1 MVDVVG
7 VVGPVGLVLRS
18 MVDIFATACDSRPR
32 PLFRTGVTPDGH
44 TRGVQDSTAAP
55 DPEPLNPAQQAVL
68 NELGASAGERPE
80 FPDDLRHHLRAA
92 LETAVEP
99 HLDDLPEGEDLYLN
113 KHRLAMVHGCEAR
126 FLAEEDVPFE
136 WRVPTARGSV
146 VHKAVELAVNWRG
159 PVAPPRLVD
168 EALASLEADQK
179 NLSDWLQGIGEADR
193 AELRSQSLDA
203 FSKYLECWPPL
214 KSAWRPVTESR
225 LRAELC
231 DGRLVLDGKADLT
244 LGAARGLT
252 AGKVIVD
259 LKTGGTNATHREDLR
274 FYALIEAL
282 RMGVPPRLLASY
294 YLDQASFVPEEVTED
309 TLRATV
315 LRVADGVGRL
325 VGLLHGGR
333 TPVRV
338 PGPPCRWCPA
348 QADCV
353 EGQAWLEERD
363 EA

>member
-1 MVDVVG
+1 VDD
-7 VVGPVGLVLRS
+7 P
-18 MVDIFATACDSRPR
+18 
-32 PLFRTGVTPDGH
+32 
-44 TRGVQDSTAAP
+44 AP
-55 DPEPLNPAQQAVL
+55 DASPATFSGTPTDPQPLNPAQQAVL
-68 NELGASAGERPE
+68 DELGSSADERPE

-99 HLDDLPEGEDLYLN
+99 YLDDLPTDQDLYVN
-113 KHRLAMVHGCEAR
+113 KHRLATVHGCEAR
-126 FLAEEDVPFE
+126 FVAEQDEPFE
-136 WRVPTARGSV
+136 WRVPTARGTV

-159 PVAPPRLVD
+159 PIEPPRLID
-168 EALASLEADQK
+168 EALANLVADQRS
-179 NLSDWLQGIGEADR
+179 LGEWLEGIGEAER
-193 AELRSQSLDA
+193 AGLRSQALDA

-214 KSAWRPVTESR
+214 KPAWRPVTESR

-244 LGAARGLT
+244 LGTASGRT

-259 LKTGGTNATHREDLR
+259 LKTGGTSPVHREDLR

-294 YLDQASFVPEEVTED
+294 YLDQASFVPEAVTED

-325 VGLLHGGR
+325 VELLYGHR
-333 TPVRV
+333 IPIRL

-348 QADCV
+348 QVGCT
-353 EGQAWLEERD
+353 EGLAWLDERD
-363 EA
+363 GA